1 MRREWFAG
9 FRRRVV
15 NKLVTFSH
23 RHAFRRG
30 RRRARGGSR
39 LEPCLAAVIRALND
53 LSKPAAGLRRVNT
66 VRIHARTFDVIDLP
80 SGEVRTTHVPFF
92 TLAIRSQNKCALTRA
107 YEYSYI
113 AHIFV
118 FLFSDLSA
126 RSKIHLQ
133 YVERQP

>member
-15 NKLVTFSH
+15 NKLVTFTH
-23 RHAFRRG
+23 RHAFGRG
-30 RRRARGGSR
+30 RRLARGRSR
-39 LEPCLAAVIRALND
+39 LEPRLAAIIRALND

-66 VRIHARTFDVIDLP
+66 IRIHARTFDVIDLP
-80 SGEVRTTHVPFF
+80 SGEMRTTHVPFF
-92 TLAIRSQNKCALTRA
+92 TLAIGTQNKCALTRA

-118 FLFSDLSA
+118 SFLVDLSA

-133 YVERQP
+133 YVE